1 MTRTRQRGIKA
12 SAYSLQHALE
22 SSGLKTQTAL
32 AEKIADLEELEN
44 PPRGLV
50 NKVFRGE
57 SVDPRSIQRV
67 AAALEVEAWTL
78 YENRAH
84 TPARPI
90 LPTEAPARSDRGHR
104 VWPWIA
110 LAVVLVA
117 TAIFAMFD
125 RDPGATQDKAS
136 SSQEDRLAHPASF
149 VVLPAAGDS
158 SQFHALLGAA
168 LQRYWRRLPAAIAD
182 GFESGDA
189 QLIAEKPG
197 VDYVLELR
205 ISTRGRWQDFLVNVH
220 RSGSMQAVWQSA
232 FPRSASQRRKRQLM
246 DQAAAVVAARK
257 PGRSLAINSRDAQ
270 RKYLAGRLYLDKAR
284 TPDNVRRALT
294 EFESAIRLDPGY
306 AGAHAGLCEALVVEH
321 IRTGEM
327 SRLGEAEAPCARAL
341 ELQPELPEVQIAQ
354 ALLDR
359 KSGRH
364 ARARAGLE
372 SVLQHSPENVDAAM
386 GLAEVL
392 LGDYARGEDGGALEQ
407 ARGLLNQA
415 AGIEPE
421 FWKIPYQQARF
432 SYMAG
437 ELDTALAQSAVA
449 ARMDANPLVLSNLG
463 TLQFCAGDFSA
474 AKTSYQLAGE
484 QSPESFIGAGQMA
497 VIDYNLGHFD
507 VAVEGFAV
515 ALEAHRQSG
524 AAEDHRLWG
533 NYADALRHAGRDAEA
548 RHAYATA
555 IALAERHIHDG
566 DGQPMHAVA
575 RLYYLTMLAAID
587 PSVPAVNREQLAS
600 LASQSGSLDAIY
612 KIYLA
617 IVHQIHGLDAQAR
630 VLLESGSRGC
640 PGLALSP
647 DIHNRQADPLR
658 ISLPKQDKSL

>member
-1 MTRTRQRGIKA
+1 MTRKRQRGIKA
-12 SAYSLQHALE
+12 SVYRLQQALE

-32 AEKIADLEELEN
+32 ADKIADLEELEN

-67 AAALEVEAWTL
+67 AVALEVEAWTL
-78 YENRAH
+78 YEDRAH
-84 TPARPI
+84 TPARPVM
-90 LPTEAPARSDRGHR
+90 PAEAPASPDQARS
-104 VWPWIA
+104 VWPWAA
-110 LAVVLVA
+110 LAVVLAA
-117 TAIFAMFD
+117 TGIFAMFD
-125 RDPGATQDKAS
+125 QDPGAMQDKAP
-136 SSQEDRLAHPASF
+136 SSQEDRIAQPASF

-158 SQFHALLGAA
+158 SQFHAVLGTA
-168 LQRYWRRLPAAIAD
+168 LQRFWRQLPAAIAD

-205 ISTRGRWQDFLVNVH
+205 ISNRGRWQDILINAH

-232 FPRSASQRRKRQLM
+232 FPRSASQQRKQKLM
-246 DQAAAVVAARK
+246 NQAAAAVVAVK
-257 PGRSLAINSRDAQ
+257 PGDTLAANSRDAQ
-270 RKYLAGRLYLDKAR
+270 RKYLVGRVYLDKAR
-284 TPDNVRRALT
+284 IPDNVRRALT
-294 EFESAIRLDPGY
+294 EFESAIRLDPNY

-327 SRLGEAEAPCARAL
+327 SRLDEAEAPCARAL
-341 ELQPELPEVQIAQ
+341 ELQPELPEVLIAQ

-364 ARARAGLE
+364 APARAGLE
-372 SVLQHSPENVDAAM
+372 RVLRHSPKNVDAAM

-392 LGDYARGEDGGALEQ
+392 LGDYARGQDGGALEQ
-407 ARGLLNQA
+407 ARGLLDQA
-415 AGIEPE
+415 AEVEPE

-437 ELDTALAQSAVA
+437 ELNIALAQADAA

-484 QSPESFIGAGQMA
+484 RSPESFIGSGQMA
-497 VIDYNLGHFD
+497 VIDYNLGRFD
-507 VAVEGFAV
+507 AAVDGFGA
-515 ALEAHRQSG
+515 ALERHRQSG

-533 NYADALRHAGRDAEA
+533 NYADALRHSGRHAEA
-548 RHAYATA
+548 RQAYSTA
-555 IALAERHIHDG
+555 IALADRHVHDG

-575 RLYYLTMLAAID
+575 RLYYQAMLAVID
-587 PSVPAVNREQLAS
+587 PDPGASPLDMQKLADLAS
-600 LASQSGSLDAIY
+600 RSDSLDAIY

-617 IVHQIHGLDAQAR
+617 IIHQMQGLDAQAGS
-630 VLLESGSRGC
+630 LLEAGSQGC
-640 PGLALSP
+640 PGLAVSP
-647 DIHNRQADPLR
+647 DIRAR
-658 ISLPKQDKSL
+658 